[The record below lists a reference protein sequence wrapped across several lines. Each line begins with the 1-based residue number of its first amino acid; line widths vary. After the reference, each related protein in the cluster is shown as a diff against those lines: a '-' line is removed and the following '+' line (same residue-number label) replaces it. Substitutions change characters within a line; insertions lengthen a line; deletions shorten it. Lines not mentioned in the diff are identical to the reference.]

1 MDAEDNNGMEDL
13 VVDLIPMEH
22 YDPQEVFTVLSYV
35 FVFLN
40 YHKIIEQTESIIVM
54 VDQQSFWTIDSRWI
68 TWSILSEWRG
78 N

>member
-35 FVFLN
+35 FVILN

-54 VDQQSFWTIDSRWI
+54 VDQQSFWTIDSR
-68 TWSILSEWRG
+68 
-78 N
+78 